1 MGSMARRRPERLAEK
16 LLEIR
21 TKLGLSQNE
30 LIRRLGLEDEL
41 TQAHISLFES
51 GSRAPSLPVLLEY
64 ARAAN
69 VYMEAL
75 VDDGVD
81 LPEDL
86 PNRSKSEGVK
96 RKTVRVSKQ
105 SRA

>member
-30 LIRRLGLEDEL
+30 LIRRLGLEEEL
-41 TQAHISLFES
+41 TQAHVSLFES
-51 GSRAPSLPVLLEY
+51 GSRVPSLPVLLEY
-64 ARAAN
+64 ARTAN

-75 VDDGVD
+75 VDDGID
-81 LPEDL
+81 LPENF
-86 PNRSKSEGVK
+86 PTRAKSEGVK
-96 RKTVRVSKQ
+96 RKTVKRLSN
-105 SRA
+105 

>member
-30 LIRRLGLEDEL
+30 LLRRLGLEDEL
-41 TQAHISLFES
+41 TQAHVSLFES

-64 ARAAN
+64 ARSAN

-81 LPEDL
+81 LPENL
-86 PNRSKSEGVK
+86 PPRVKSEGIK
-96 RKTVRVSKQ
+96 RKAARLSKQ
-105 SRA
+105 LRA

>member
-21 TKLGLSQNE
+21 MKLGLSQNE
-30 LIRRLGLEDEL
+30 LLRRLGLEDEL
-41 TQAHISLFES
+41 TQAHVSLFES

-69 VYMEAL
+69 IYMEVL

-81 LPEDL
+81 LPENL
-86 PNRSKSEGVK
+86 PPRVKSEGFK
-96 RKTVRVSKQ
+96 RKAVRLSKQ
-105 SRA
+105 LRA